1 MHPSKQKLADGSL
14 EAVDE
19 ISVVVFYTTSS
30 WQWYKRKRLKKCLFV
45 LKVFKLRTLLDTE
58 SITKWS
64 LAPMAQD
71 WSKLAASLPA
81 AAAFWWFSELPIC
94 QQKLIKTH
102 FRWVDTTQRFVTG
115 QDSLKIIYFFVV
127 VRMIFCWMQQLGWNV
142 GAGS

>member
-81 AAAFWWFSELPIC
+81 AFWWLSELPIC
-94 QQKLIKTH
+94 QHKLIKTH
-102 FRWVDTTQRFVTG
+102 WCFIDELTPHNVLLQARILNKLIFFPSSSNDILLDTT
-115 QDSLKIIYFFVV
+115 VV
-127 VRMIFCWMQQLGWNV
+127 LERWC
-142 GAGS
+142 S